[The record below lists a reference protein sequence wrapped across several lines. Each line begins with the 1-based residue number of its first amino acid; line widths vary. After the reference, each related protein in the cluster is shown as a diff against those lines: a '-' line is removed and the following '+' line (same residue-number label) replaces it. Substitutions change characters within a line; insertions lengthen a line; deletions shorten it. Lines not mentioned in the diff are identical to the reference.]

1 MTAPN
6 YTNNIFDTQSAAR
19 PPSSLVSQERR
30 VDGLGSSASGRR
42 SSAGRSSFSSRS
54 VSFMEGGQWKSVR
67 TLPTWVQRREED
79 DLELGD
85 SRTIT
90 TPPHAHRRPPERSV
104 HDAQRDPTPFTVS
117 SGPENA
123 SRWRSFAYGSAVPPS
138 TAHSEKVKRESNWL
152 DEQGDLDGPWLA
164 NSRNPEDENGD
175 RDDDL
180 LFVSAKTR
188 RRWYKRIYITL
199 LNSPLVPLTFRAIIW
214 ILSLLAL
221 ALAVSV
227 YQYSNTYGF
236 AQKPSTIMAIVVDV
250 VALIYLIYITYDEYS
265 GKPLGLRS
273 PKAKMKLIMFDLLF
287 IIFDSANL
295 SLAFDTLF
303 DTRWS
308 CLSSATVDDFG
319 EGDRPNELRTVE
331 PICTRQRALSAFLF
345 LALLAWVLTFTI
357 SVFRLVE
364 RASKT

>member
-1 MTAPN
+1 MAAAPV
-6 YTNNIFDTQSAAR
+6 TSSDSSEPR
-19 PPSSLVSQERR
+19 PLSLASQDRR
-30 VDGLGSSASGRR
+30 VEGLGGSMSGRM
-42 SSAGRSSFSSRS
+42 SSAGGSFSSRS

-79 DLELGD
+79 EPD
-85 SRTIT
+85 SDRPISIISQ
-90 TPPHAHRRPPERSV
+90 PPTAHARRPPERSI
-104 HDAQRDPTPFTVS
+104 HDAHRETTPFTVS
-117 SGPENA
+117 SGPDNA
-123 SRWRSFAYGSAVPPS
+123 SRWRSFAYGSSLPPP
-138 TAHSEKVKRESNWL
+138 TAHSEKIKKENNDNNWL

-164 NSRNPEDENGD
+164 STRDPEND
-175 RDDDL
+175 RESNDGDL

-188 RRWYKRIYITL
+188 RRWYKRLHIML
-199 LNSPLVPLTFRAIIW
+199 LNNPMVPLTFRAIIW
-214 ILSLLAL
+214 VLSLLAL

-227 YQYSNTYGF
+227 FQFSKEYKY
-236 AQKPSTIMAIVVDV
+236 AQKPSTIMAIVVDA
-250 VALIYLIYITYDEYS
+250 VALIYLVWITYDEYS

-308 CLSSATVDDFG
+308 CRSPSSAQDFWAS
-319 EGDRPNELRTVE
+319 ENASIMRTVE
-331 PICTRQRALSAFLF
+331 PICRRQQALAAFLF
-345 LALLAWVLTFTI
+345 LALCGWVLTFTI

-364 RASKT
+364 RVSKA